1 MKVKLSEGTRDDGLG
16 IPYPKRDGTTNVG
29 YRDLKNQPAT
39 KADIHEI
46 SGYPELQQ
54 FIDAVNQCGFFR
66 TIRCGDVDFGRVNIS
81 GGLDAI
87 CSYVTIA
94 FEILDFNRAREC
106 YVDLYEGFV
115 AMAVDCTQCANTF
128 VEFKL
133 IPTSYNAHG
142 INRAWSADI
151 EIRGLGTTKTEARKN
166 WALGWRTV
174 QSFLVNE
181 GALWAGELRKGRVT
195 IS

>member
-1 MKVKLSEGTRDDGLG
+1 MKVKLSEGTHDDGLG

-29 YRDLKNQPAT
+29 YRDLKNEPAT

-46 SGYPELQQ
+46 TRYPELQQ
-54 FIDAVNQCGFFR
+54 FIDAVNEPGFFR
-66 TIRCGDVDFGRVNIS
+66 TIRWGDVEFGRVDIS
-81 GGLDAI
+81 GGRDAVN
-87 CSYVTIA
+87 SYMTIA
-94 FEILDFNRAREC
+94 FEILDLNRAKEC
-106 YVDLYEGFV
+106 YVDLYKRFV
-115 AMAVDCTQCANTF
+115 ASAVDCTRCGNTF

-142 INRAWSADI
+142 INRAWSTDV
-151 EIRGLGTTKTEARKN
+151 EIRGLGTTKTEARSN

-174 QSFLVNE
+174 QNFLVNE
-181 GALWAGELRKGRVT
+181 SALWAAELRKGRVT